1 MRDATLAL
9 VVRRASSS
17 VNPWWLGGVV
27 LLIVAA
33 IVGGWALFKN
43 VSDPYRTLTS
53 LDVPIYLKS
62 ADSLRGN
69 VYKLNATV
77 AAQLAWAPSEGRLYS
92 VDVADRDDILPLL
105 IPAEFN
111 RLNIQKGQHYFFKI
125 EVGEK
130 GILRVRDI
138 RKV

>member
-1 MRDATLAL
+1 M
-9 VVRRASSS
+9 VRRASSS

-27 LLIVAA
+27 LLVIAA

-43 VSDPYRTLTS
+43 VSDPYRTLTA
-53 LDVPIYLKS
+53 LDVPTYLKS

-92 VDVADRDDILPLL
+92 VDVNERDDILALL

-111 RLNIQKGQHYFFKI
+111 SLNIQKGQHYFFKI
-125 EVGEK
+125 EVGDK

>member
-1 MRDATLAL
+1 M
-9 VVRRASSS
+9 VRRASSS

-27 LLIVAA
+27 LLVIAA

-43 VSDPYRTLTS
+43 VSDPYRTLTL
-53 LDVPIYLKS
+53 LDVPTYLKS

-69 VYKLNATV
+69 VYKLDANV

-92 VDVADRDDILPLL
+92 VDVNDRDDILALL

-111 RLNIQKGQHYFFKI
+111 SLNIQKGQRYFFKI
-125 EVGEK
+125 EVGDK
-130 GILRVRDI
+130 GVLRVRDI
-138 RKV
+138 RNV